1 MTITT
6 ETQKNRDYS
15 WRENLPN
22 YGLSLTAERSATL
35 CPGVTYLQR
44 DYIRNDGKPVQTHI
58 VIADA
63 DAPVTA
69 AVWGSP
75 QGQSQTV
82 PEHVAQ
88 MESLGKDVIAAVNAD
103 FFHFF
108 NNGDKT
114 TYGAQIID
122 GVVYKEPNLVEHYGD
137 NWFGVTNDGEYV
149 LSDLE
154 GYENRYKGMLH
165 QAVGG
170 GVWLMREHQLCPH
183 RSEAVDPRTAVA
195 ITDDGGLVL
204 VCVDGRSEATV
215 GATYADLLQVFLDL
229 DVPIRTV
236 LNLDGGHSTILMGK
250 TAEGE
255 MKILNSPSSGL
266 SELRPVADILTIVRE

>member
-1 MTITT
+1 M
-6 ETQKNRDYS
+6 ETQKSRDYS

-22 YGLSLTAERSATL
+22 YGLCLTAERL
-35 CPGVTYLQR
+35 ENLLPGVMYLQR

-58 VIADA
+58 VIADK
-63 DAPVTA
+63 DAPVAA

-88 MESLGKDVIAAVNAD
+88 MESLGKNVIAAVNAD

-122 GVVYKEPNLVEHYGD
+122 GVVHKEPNKVEHYGD
-137 NWFGVTNDGEYV
+137 NWFGLTQSGEYV
-149 LSDLE
+149 MADLAA
-154 GYENRYKGMLH
+154 YESTYKGKLW

-170 GVWLMREHQLCPH
+170 GVWLVREHVFCPH
-183 RSEAVDPRTAVA
+183 RSTAEEPRTAVA
-195 ITDDGGLVL
+195 ITDEGGLVL
-204 VCVDGRSEATV
+204 VCVDGRSEISA
-215 GATYADLLQVFLDL
+215 GATYSDLTQVFLDL
-229 DVPIRTV
+229 DVPIRSA
-236 LNLDGGHSTILMGK
+236 LNLDGGHSTILMAK
-250 TAEGE
+250 KENGE
-255 MKILNSPSSGL
+255 MKIKNNPSSGVT
-266 SELRPVADILTIVRE
+266 ELRPVADILTLVK